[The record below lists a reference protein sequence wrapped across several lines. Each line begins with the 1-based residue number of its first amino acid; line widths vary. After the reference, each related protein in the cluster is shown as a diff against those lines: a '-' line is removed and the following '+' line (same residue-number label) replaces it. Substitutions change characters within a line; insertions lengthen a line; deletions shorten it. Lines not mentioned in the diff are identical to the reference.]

1 MGNNNTRIN
10 FGYAV
15 YTKDMFMITEKNY
28 PYDETVLNVVTS
40 SKGSNSIIVDKYPK
54 WKKQCYLALNAKED
68 FSDVPNVT
76 FVDGTIVEVKEL
88 ENGNAEII
96 MDKPLVSAIE
106 KGSTVRINEGLVA
119 AYLYTHTFILRP
131 GEEQTLSSK
140 IQKDYSSHTFSPK
153 AFPNGTDYAV
163 PIVFSYSVDPNVDNT
178 ITIKDFVISY

>member
-1 MGNNNTRIN
+1 
-10 FGYAV
+10 
-15 YTKDMFMITEKNY
+15 
-28 PYDETVLNVVTS
+28 VLNVVSS

-76 FVDGTIVEVKEL
+76 FVDGTIVEVKKL

-106 KGSTVRINEGLVA
+106 KGSTVRINGLSG
-119 AYLYTHTFILRP
+119 AYLYTHSIILRP

-140 IQKDYSSHTFSPK
+140 IQKDYSCHTYSPEAFS
-153 AFPNGTDYAV
+153 NGIDFVV
-163 PIVFSYSVDPNVDNT
+163 PIVLSYSVDENVDNT
-178 ITIKDFVISY
+178 IKIKDYVISY